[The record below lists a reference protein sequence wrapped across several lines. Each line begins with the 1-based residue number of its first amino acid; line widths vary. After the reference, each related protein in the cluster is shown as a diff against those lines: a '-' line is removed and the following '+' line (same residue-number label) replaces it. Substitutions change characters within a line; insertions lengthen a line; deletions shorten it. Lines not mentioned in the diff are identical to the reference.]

1 MIKARYYDIIN
12 NKQEPEEEQKSG
24 DEIVREFVARAGLE
38 LV

>member
-12 NKQEPEEEQKSG
+12 NKQEPEEQKSG